1 MLLKAIPASGSL
13 MSPLCHQG
21 RKGPSCLCSRASRLV
36 GHRSALLVSSPSSP
50 AGAGMALSPSLQN
63 LHDFPSL
70 WHKVIKGQS
79 YH

>member
-1 MLLKAIPASGSL
+1 MLLKAIPVSGLL

-21 RKGPSCLCSRASRLV
+21 RKGPSCLCSRASTLL
-36 GHRSALLVSSPSSP
+36 GHCSALLVSSPAP
-50 AGAGMALSPSLQN
+50 QPGAGMALSASPWN
-63 LHDFPSL
+63 LPDFPSL